1 MDQRAEVEDQ
11 SPAYRWVVL
20 LSWQACAATGWMVV
34 GSLGILLPAISAD
47 LSLSP
52 GQQGLLAS
60 MAVWGNLGLALPLS
74 WWVSRYRPKML
85 SSVAQLVAII
95 SILLQGWGQAFALLL
110 AGRLALG
117 ITLIAREPARALL
130 IQQWFP
136 QREVPLL
143 NSIHS
148 AIFTVVNGGG
158 LLATAFILR
167 ALGDDWRGTFY
178 TYAALM
184 AALLIIWMALGRERV
199 TTEYGMREV
208 SRPGG
213 LLRGALGY
221 RDLWLG
227 GFGFLST
234 TICQGAF
241 ASFFPTMMLET
252 YAISLGWSGGLMAM
266 SIGVGGLTGLG
277 VVYLT
282 TKLGKGKQIIQALGV
297 LMAGSYLGMTLTG
310 SMPVLVLLALL
321 NGVAWGFW
329 PLLLSVPFRLP
340 NIRPREVAVALPFTM
355 MMISS
360 GMAVGPLAAGFIQEA
375 GGTVRYSLWIL
386 SFSSLGLSVAGTYVR
401 PGVVG
406 SRAEARSARPSE

>member
-1 MDQRAEVEDQ
+1 MDQHAEVEDQ

-85 SSVAQLVAII
+85 SSVAQLVAIL

-110 AGRLALG
+110 AGRLVLG

-148 AIFTVVNGGG
+148 LIFTVVNGGG

-167 ALGDDWRGTFY
+167 ALSDDWRGTFY

-199 TTEYGMREV
+199 TTEYREREV

-252 YAISLGWSGGLMAM
+252 YDISLGWSGGLMAM

-297 LMAGSYLGMTLTG
+297 LMAGSYLAMTLTG

-321 NGVAWGFW
+321 NGVSWGFW

-386 SFSSLGLSVAGTYVR
+386 SFSSLGLSVAGTFVR